1 MNETENAEI
10 VIVDD
15 SPSDALLTKRALQK
29 SGIATS
35 PLWLRDGVEALD
47 YLFCK
52 GTYAHR
58 PRGALPR
65 LVILDLKLPR
75 IDGIKVV
82 ETIKADARLREIP
95 IVMMSSSAEE
105 RDLRA
110 AYRFGVN
117 SYVVKPLDFA
127 EFSKH
132 VAQIGVYWM
141 SVNRAPPESHG
152 DGQPWRRRDV

>member
-1 MNETENAEI
+1 MSQPENAEI

-15 SPSDALLTKRALQK
+15 SASDALLTRRALQK
-29 SGIATS
+29 SGIAM
-35 PLWLRDGVEALD
+35 PPVWLRDGVEALD

-52 GTYAHR
+52 GAFAHR
-58 PRGALPR
+58 QNGALPR
-65 LVILDLKLPR
+65 LIILDLKLPR

-82 ETIKADARLREIP
+82 ETVKADARLREIP

-110 AYRFGVN
+110 AYQLGVN

-127 EFSKH
+127 EFSRH
-132 VAQIGVYWM
+132 VAQIGTYWM
-141 SVNRAPPESHG
+141 SVNRVPP
-152 DGQPWRRRDV
+152 P